1 MVKSTKKKPY
11 NNGEKFIMSDALEK
25 YKNYMD
31 DAHWNY
37 TTKEQ
42 FEEFYG
48 RVPKFRYD
56 TMRYCWDE
64 VIKHGFTTIV
74 ELGTTRSFVDGKFPG
89 CNEDNI
95 KYWEP
100 ENPDI
105 WDWSAGCFTRLVG
118 ELIQGTEID
127 FITVDLEPRHI
138 RRSKIVT
145 EGLGNIEHIVM
156 SSEEFLLSGEG
167 KIDFLYMDTGDMT
180 PIEPT
185 AQLHLRESKILV
197 ENNLI
202 SDNGIILID
211 DVRNTTPKIIAK
223 EESDYGKA
231 KYSIPYLM
239 ENGFELVMDE
249 YQVVLQK
256 R

>member
-1 MVKSTKKKPY
+1 M
-11 NNGEKFIMSDALEK
+11 
-25 YKNYMD
+25 
-31 DAHWNY
+31 
-37 TTKEQ
+37 
-42 FEEFYG
+42 
-48 RVPKFRYD
+48 
-56 TMRYCWDE
+56 
-64 VIKHGFTTIV
+64 TIV

-89 CNEDNI
+89 CNEDDI

-105 WDWSAGCFTRLVG
+105 WDWSAGCFTRIVG
-118 ELIQGTEID
+118 ELIQGTDID

-145 EGLGNIEHIVM
+145 EGLGNIEHVLM

-167 KIDFLYMDTGDMT
+167 KIDFLYMDTGDMS

-197 ENNLI
+197 ENDLI

-211 DVRNTTPKIIAK
+211 DVRNTTPKIISK

-249 YQVVLQK
+249 YQVVLVK
-256 R
+256 K